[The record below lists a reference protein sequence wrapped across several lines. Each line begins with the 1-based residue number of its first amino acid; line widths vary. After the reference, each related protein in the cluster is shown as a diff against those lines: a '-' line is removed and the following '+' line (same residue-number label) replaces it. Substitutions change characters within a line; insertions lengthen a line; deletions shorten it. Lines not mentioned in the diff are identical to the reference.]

1 MSHNHCI
8 RLSLDLKDKNIYFD
22 SIFCEEQ
29 LIKGIRSKIYK
40 GILTYTPSACPCCGI
55 KNEQFSIV
63 KNGFISSRIKW
74 LSVAHYPTYL
84 LLKKQRFLCR
94 HCDSS
99 FLAESSEIE
108 KHCFIAKRV
117 KQSIL
122 IELSDAISFKDLAK
136 RHFVS
141 STTINRILVSGG
153 KDLSNQFLY
162 LPQNLCFDEFTSVK
176 NNSGKYSFIYSDSST
191 HQIIDIL
198 IDNKKLTLEKH
209 FLKYSLKVRLQVKTI
224 VVDMNAA
231 YFKLAKRL
239 FPNAEVIIDR
249 FHLVQL
255 ISRSLNITRIKTMNR
270 YRTSNVTD
278 MKNYRKLKKYWKL
291 FLKDSNELNYTD
303 YRYQRLFKSI
313 LPETDVMDYLLSL
326 NKELSETYKL
336 YQELLYCSK
345 NNDFDTFSDLLLL
358 ANEDISIPMK
368 TSIRTLKKHLPR
380 IENTFKYAYS
390 NGCLEGSINK
400 IKLIKRI
407 AYGYRN
413 FQNYKYRILLSFKDK
428 QKSSKSHS
436 VSAA

>member
-8 RLSLDLKDKNIYFD
+8 RISLDLKDKNISFD
-22 SIFCEEQ
+22 SNFCEEQ
-29 LIKGIRSKIYK
+29 LIKGVKSKVYK
-40 GILTYTPSACPCCGI
+40 GILTYNPSACPCCGI
-55 KNEQFSIV
+55 KNEQFAIV
-63 KNGFISSRIKW
+63 KNGFMSSRIKW
-74 LSVAHYPTYL
+74 LSVAHYPTYI

-94 HCDSS
+94 HCHSS

-122 IELSDAISFKDLAK
+122 VELSDAISFKDLSK

-141 STTINRILVSGG
+141 PTTINRVLVSGG
-153 KDLSNQFLY
+153 RDLSNRFLQ

-176 NNSGKYSFIYSDSST
+176 NNSGKYSFIYSDSAT
-191 HQIIDIL
+191 HEIIDIL

-209 FLKYSLKVRLQVKTI
+209 FLKYSLRVRRQVKTI

-231 YFKLAKRL
+231 YFKLAKKL
-239 FPNAEVIIDR
+239 FPNASVIIDR

-255 ISRSLNITRIKTMNR
+255 ISRSLNITRIKTMNH
-270 YRTSNVTD
+270 YRTSNLTD

-291 FLKDSNELNYTD
+291 FLKDSNELNYRD
-303 YRYQRLFKSI
+303 YRYQRLFKSM

-345 NNDFDTFSDLLLL
+345 NNDFETFSDLLLL
-358 ANEDISIPMK
+358 GNEHVSTSMGV
-368 TSIRTLKKHLPR
+368 SIRTLKKHLPR
-380 IENTFKYAYS
+380 IKNTFKYTHS
-390 NGCLEGSINK
+390 NGSLEGSIN
-400 IKLIKRI
+400 
-407 AYGYRN
+407 
-413 FQNYKYRILLSFKDK
+413 
-428 QKSSKSHS
+428 
-436 VSAA
+436 

>member
-8 RLSLDLKDKNIYFD
+8 RISLDLKDKNISFD
-22 SIFCEEQ
+22 SNFCEEQ
-29 LIKGIRSKIYK
+29 LIKGVKSKVYK
-40 GILTYTPSACPCCGI
+40 GILTYNPSACPCCGI
-55 KNEQFSIV
+55 KNEQFAIV
-63 KNGFISSRIKW
+63 KNGFMSSRIKW
-74 LSVAHYPTYL
+74 LSVAHYPTYI

-94 HCDSS
+94 HCHSS

-122 IELSDAISFKDLAK
+122 VELSDAISFKDLSK

-141 STTINRILVSGG
+141 PTTINRVLVSGG
-153 KDLSNQFLY
+153 RDLSNRFLQ

-176 NNSGKYSFIYSDSST
+176 NNSGKYSFIYSDSAT
-191 HQIIDIL
+191 HEIIDIL

-209 FLKYSLKVRLQVKTI
+209 FLKYSLRVRRQVKTI

-231 YFKLAKRL
+231 YFKLAKKL
-239 FPNAEVIIDR
+239 FPNASVIIDR

-255 ISRSLNITRIKTMNR
+255 ISRSLNITRIKTMNH
-270 YRTSNVTD
+270 YRTSNLTD

-291 FLKDSNELNYTD
+291 FLKDSNELNYRD
-303 YRYQRLFKSI
+303 YRYQRLFKSM

-345 NNDFDTFSDLLLL
+345 NNDFETFSDLLLL
-358 ANEDISIPMK
+358 GNEHVSTSMGV
-368 TSIRTLKKHLPR
+368 SIRTLKKHLPR
-380 IENTFKYAYS
+380 IKNTFKYTHS
-390 NGCLEGSINK
+390 NGSLEGSINK
-400 IKLIKRI
+400 IKL
-407 AYGYRN
+407 
-413 FQNYKYRILLSFKDK
+413 
-428 QKSSKSHS
+428 
-436 VSAA
+436 

>member
-1 MSHNHCI
+1 M
-8 RLSLDLKDKNIYFD
+8 
-22 SIFCEEQ
+22 
-29 LIKGIRSKIYK
+29 
-40 GILTYTPSACPCCGI
+40 
-55 KNEQFSIV
+55 
-63 KNGFISSRIKW
+63 
-74 LSVAHYPTYL
+74 AHYPTYL

-136 RHFVS
+136 RQFVS

-209 FLKYSLKVRLQVKTI
+209 FLKYSLKVRRQVKTI

-291 FLKDSNELNYTD
+291 FLKDSNELN
-303 YRYQRLFKSI
+303 
-313 LPETDVMDYLLSL
+313 
-326 NKELSETYKL
+326 
-336 YQELLYCSK
+336 
-345 NNDFDTFSDLLLL
+345 
-358 ANEDISIPMK
+358 
-368 TSIRTLKKHLPR
+368 
-380 IENTFKYAYS
+380 
-390 NGCLEGSINK
+390 
-400 IKLIKRI
+400 
-407 AYGYRN
+407 
-413 FQNYKYRILLSFKDK
+413 
-428 QKSSKSHS
+428 
-436 VSAA
+436 

>member
-8 RLSLDLKDKNIYFD
+8 RLSLDLKDKNISFD

-29 LIKGIRSKIYK
+29 LIKGVRSKVYK
-40 GILTYTPSACPCCGI
+40 GILTYNPSACPCCGV

-99 FLAESSEIE
+99 FLAESLEID

-122 IELSDAISFKDLAK
+122 IELGDAISFKDLAK

-141 STTINRILVSGG
+141 PTTINRILVSGG
-153 KDLSNQFLY
+153 KDVSNQFLH

-176 NNSGKYSFIYSDSST
+176 NNSGRYSFIYSDSST
-191 HQIIDIL
+191 HKIIDIL
-198 IDNKKLTLEKH
+198 IDNKKPTLEKH
-209 FLKYSLKVRLQVKTI
+209 FLKYPLRVRRQVKTI

-239 FPNAEVIIDR
+239 FPNAAVIIDR

-270 YRTSNVTD
+270 YRTSNLTD

-291 FLKDSNELNYTD
+291 FLKDSNELNYKD

-336 YQELLYCSK
+336 YQEGVHQATVQKRTIEKRTTNMIYMLIVRFKVNIEFLL
-345 NNDFDTFSDLLLL
+345 TFYFF
-358 ANEDISIPMK
+358 P
-368 TSIRTLKKHLPR
+368 
-380 IENTFKYAYS
+380 
-390 NGCLEGSINK
+390 K
-400 IKLIKRI
+400 IKIPTYTTNQQCPYYSPPNDVYFSCFR
-407 AYGYRN
+407 
-413 FQNYKYRILLSFKDK
+413 
-428 QKSSKSHS
+428 
-436 VSAA
+436 

>member
-8 RLSLDLKDKNIYFD
+8 RISLDLKDKNISFD
-22 SIFCEEQ
+22 SNFCEEQ
-29 LIKGIRSKIYK
+29 LIKGVKSKVYK
-40 GILTYTPSACPCCGI
+40 GILTYNPSACPCCGI
-55 KNEQFSIV
+55 KNEQFAIV
-63 KNGFISSRIKW
+63 KNGFMSSRIKW
-74 LSVAHYPTYL
+74 LSVAHYPTYI

-94 HCDSS
+94 HCHSS

-122 IELSDAISFKDLAK
+122 VELSDAISFKDLSK

-141 STTINRILVSGG
+141 PTTINRVLVSGG
-153 KDLSNQFLY
+153 RDLSNRFLQ

-176 NNSGKYSFIYSDSST
+176 NNSGKYSFIYSDSAT
-191 HQIIDIL
+191 HEIIDIL

-209 FLKYSLKVRLQVKTI
+209 FLKYFLRVRRQVKTI

-231 YFKLAKRL
+231 YFKLAKKL
-239 FPNAEVIIDR
+239 FPNASVIIDR

-255 ISRSLNITRIKTMNR
+255 ISRSLNITRIKTMNH
-270 YRTSNVTD
+270 YRTSNLTD

-291 FLKDSNELNYTD
+291 FLKDSNELNYRD
-303 YRYQRLFKSI
+303 YRYQRLFKSM

-345 NNDFDTFSDLLLL
+345 NNDFETFSDLLLL
-358 ANEDISIPMK
+358 GNEHVSTSMGV
-368 TSIRTLKKHLPR
+368 SIRTLKKHLPR
-380 IENTFKYAYS
+380 IKNTFKYTHS
-390 NGCLEGSINK
+390 NGSLEGSINK

-413 FQNYKYRILLSFKDK
+413 FQNYKYRILLSFKNK
-428 QKSSKSHS
+428 
-436 VSAA
+436 

>member
-122 IELSDAISFKDLAK
+122 IELNDAISFKDLAK

-209 FLKYSLKVRLQVKTI
+209 FLKYSLKVRRQVKTI

-291 FLKDSNELNYTD
+291 FLKDSNELN
-303 YRYQRLFKSI
+303 
-313 LPETDVMDYLLSL
+313 
-326 NKELSETYKL
+326 
-336 YQELLYCSK
+336 
-345 NNDFDTFSDLLLL
+345 
-358 ANEDISIPMK
+358 
-368 TSIRTLKKHLPR
+368 
-380 IENTFKYAYS
+380 
-390 NGCLEGSINK
+390 
-400 IKLIKRI
+400 
-407 AYGYRN
+407 
-413 FQNYKYRILLSFKDK
+413 
-428 QKSSKSHS
+428 
-436 VSAA
+436 